1 MLLRKSTFS
10 LICTAFILATLV
22 AVPAT
27 SIADGNDKKKKNENI
42 VIYFTRH
49 AEKQT
54 QLKELENGQ
63 YEEICGAK
71 KCAEELSSLGELRAE
86 LLADWFQDKGI
97 TDKLTHIFSSHKLRT
112 LQTIRHIAA
121 AADLS
126 GDNDKNAEDGVQE
139 FPILN
144 EDTASGFAEE
154 LSPEST
160 SSSEDLTIDAL
171 KNLAPGSIAL
181 VAGHS
186 GTLYDIMQGLG
197 LSDVCTE
204 ATIETCNQ
212 DRYPIN
218 EKFKVANFG
227 DIWKIILTNRDVKFR
242 FRTNLQPMQ
251 LKSKEVVR

>member
-1 MLLRKSTFS
+1 MLLRKPIFS
-10 LICTAFILATLV
+10 LTSAAFILAILV
-22 AVPAT
+22 AMPAT
-27 SIADGNDKKKKNENI
+27 SIADGNDKKKSNV

-63 YEEICGAK
+63 YEEICGTD
-71 KCAEELSSLGELRAE
+71 KCSEELSSLGELRAE
-86 LLADWFQDKGI
+86 LLADWFKDKGI

-121 AADLS
+121 EAELE
-126 GDNDKNAEDGVQE
+126 GDNDKNANDGVQE

-144 EDTASGFAEE
+144 ADTNEFATE
-154 LSPEST
+154 LSPEGT
-160 SSSEDLTIDAL
+160 SSSEDPTIDAL
-171 KNLAPGSIAL
+171 KNLAPGSVAL

-197 LSDVCTE
+197 LTDVCTK
-204 ATIETCNQ
+204 ATVETCNK

-218 EKFKVANFG
+218 KKFKVANFG
-227 DIWKIILTNRDVKFR
+227 DIWKIELTNRDVKFR
-242 FRTNLQPMQ
+242 FRTNLQPVK
-251 LKSKEVVR
+251 LKSKELVR